1 MTDLGEFKK
10 QVGLRAQR
18 MKRQE
23 RERPTLL
30 AQTRYLGTLGLLL
43 ALPIVLGAYAGLWYD
58 RHQAEYSAFG
68 TVMGLVCGVVVGF
81 INVYLFV
88 RGSV

>member
-1 MTDLGEFKK
+1 
-10 QVGLRAQR
+10 

-43 ALPIVLGAYAGLWYD
+43 ALPIVFGAYAGLWYD
-58 RHQAEYSAFG
+58 RHQAGYSALG
-68 TVMGLVCGVVVGF
+68 TVMGLFCGVVVGF

-88 RGSV
+88 RGTV